1 MKYIKKVFQSKPC
14 LATFLLSLIL
24 SYFLIPKKVFYESF
38 ILIAFAFM
46 FLFSL
51 TITCTVRN
59 FKEKMKLAKSTKGTG
74 LAAIAAAIGLVS
86 LQVCGVGAPVCGAT
100 VGIGILSIFLPVT
113 AIGLIENYAIEIIIL
128 IILVQLISLK
138 YMNCFK
144 EV

>member
-24 SYFLIPKKVFYESF
+24 SYFLIPKKVFYGYF

-51 TITCTVRN
+51 TITCTIRN

-74 LAAIAAAIGLVS
+74 LAAIAATIGLVS

-100 VGIGILSIFLPVT
+100 VGVGILSIFLPAT
-113 AIGLIENYAIEIIIL
+113 ALGFFEDYAVWIIVSMIFMK
-128 IILVQLISLK
+128 LISLK